1 MVLKREEKERLVA
14 ELHEKFK
21 EVRAVIL
28 TDFTG
33 LDVAQVS
40 RLRRQ
45 LQERGM
51 EYRVVK
57 NTLLRRASQKTAL
70 EALAEHFVGPNAVVL
85 SYEDPVLP
93 AKILVDFAKEEPEL
107 QIKAGFM
114 EGRVLEPKDVKAL
127 ATLPPREVLIGQM
140 VGLLKAPLAMLVG
153 VLQAPMRELVG
164 VLQAIKE
171 GKSE

>member
-33 LDVAQVS
+33 LDVAQLS

-70 EALAEHFVGPNAVVL
+70 EALAEHFVGPNAIVL

-107 QIKAGFM
+107 QIKAGFV

-127 ATLPPREVLIGQM
+127 ATLPPREVLVGQM

>member
-33 LDVAQVS
+33 LDVAQLS

-70 EALAEHFVGPNAVVL
+70 EALAEHFVGPNAIVL

-107 QIKAGFM
+107 QIKAGFV

-127 ATLPPREVLIGQM
+127 ATLPPREVLVGQM

-153 VLQAPMRELVG
+153 VLQAPIRELVG

>member
-1 MVLKREEKERLVA
+1 VVLKREEKERLVA

-33 LDVAQVS
+33 LDVAQLS

-107 QIKAGFM
+107 QIKAGFV

>member
-1 MVLKREEKERLVA
+1 VVLKREEKERLVA

-33 LDVAQVS
+33 LDVAQLS

-70 EALAEHFVGPNAVVL
+70 EALAEHFVGPNAIVL

-107 QIKAGFM
+107 QIKAGFV

-127 ATLPPREVLIGQM
+127 ATLPPREVLVGQM

>member
-1 MVLKREEKERLVA
+1 VVLKREERERLVA

-33 LDVAQVS
+33 LDVAQLS

-70 EALAEHFVGPNAVVL
+70 EALAEHFVGPNAIVL

-107 QIKAGFM
+107 QIKAGFV

-127 ATLPPREVLIGQM
+127 ATLPPREVLVGQM

>member
-1 MVLKREEKERLVA
+1 MLTRREKERLVA

-33 LDVAQVS
+33 LDVAQLT

-45 LQERGM
+45 LQEKGM

-57 NTLLRRASQKTAL
+57 NTLLRRASQRTAL
-70 EALAEHFVGPNAVVL
+70 EALAEHFVGPNAIVI
-85 SYEDPVLP
+85 SYDDPVLP
-93 AKILVDFAKEEPEL
+93 AKILVEFAKEEPEL
-107 QIKAGFM
+107 QIKAGFV

-127 ATLPPREVLIGQM
+127 ATLPSRELLVGQI

>member
-70 EALAEHFVGPNAVVL
+70 EALAEHFVGPNAIVL

-93 AKILVDFAKEEPEL
+93 AKILVDIAKEEPEL
-107 QIKAGFM
+107 QIKAGFV

-127 ATLPPREVLIGQM
+127 ATLPPREVLVGQM

>member
-1 MVLKREEKERLVA
+1 VVLRREEKQRLVA

-21 EVRAVIL
+21 SVKAVIL

-33 LDVAQVS
+33 LDVAQLT

-45 LQERGM
+45 LQEQGM
-51 EYRVVK
+51 EYKVVK
-57 NTLLRRASQKTAL
+57 NTLLRRASQQTAL
-70 EALAEHFVGPNAVVL
+70 EALAEHFVGPNAIVL

-107 QIKAGFM
+107 EIKAGFV
-114 EGRVLEPKDVKAL
+114 EGRVLEPKEVRAL
-127 ATLPPREVLIGQM
+127 ANLPPREVLLGQL
-140 VGLLKAPLAMLVG
+140 VGLLKAPLARLVG
-153 VLQAPMRELVG
+153 VLGAPMRELLG

-171 GKSE
+171 AKSE

>member
-33 LDVAQVS
+33 LDVAQLS

-70 EALAEHFVGPNAVVL
+70 EALAEHFVGPNAIVL

-107 QIKAGFM
+107 QIKAGFV

-127 ATLPPREVLIGQM
+127 ATLPPREVLVGQM

-164 VLQAIKE
+164 VLEAIKE

>member
-1 MVLKREEKERLVA
+1 VVLKREERERLVA

-33 LDVAQVS
+33 LDVAQLS

-70 EALAEHFVGPNAVVL
+70 EALAEHFVGPNAIVL

-107 QIKAGFM
+107 QIKAGFV

-127 ATLPPREVLIGQM
+127 ATLPPREVLVGQM

-153 VLQAPMRELVG
+153 VLQAPIRELVG

>member
-1 MVLKREEKERLVA
+1 MVLKREERERLVA

-33 LDVAQVS
+33 LDVAQLS

-70 EALAEHFVGPNAVVL
+70 EALAEHFVGPNAIVL

-107 QIKAGFM
+107 QIKAGFV

-127 ATLPPREVLIGQM
+127 ATLPPREVLVGQM

>member
-33 LDVAQVS
+33 LDVAQLS

-107 QIKAGFM
+107 QIKAGFV

>member
-1 MVLKREEKERLVA
+1 VVLKREEKERLVA

-33 LDVAQVS
+33 LDVAQLS

-57 NTLLRRASQKTAL
+57 NTLLRRASQKTAF

-107 QIKAGFM
+107 QIKAGFV
-114 EGRVLEPKDVKAL
+114 EGRVLDPKDVKAL

>member
-1 MVLKREEKERLVA
+1 VVLKREEKERLVA

-33 LDVAQVS
+33 LDVAQLS

-70 EALAEHFVGPNAVVL
+70 EALAEHFVGPNAIVL

-107 QIKAGFM
+107 QIKAGFV

-127 ATLPPREVLIGQM
+127 ATLPPREVLVGQM

-164 VLQAIKE
+164 VLEAIKE

>member
-1 MVLKREEKERLVA
+1 MVLTRREKERLVA

-33 LDVAQVS
+33 LDVAQLN

-45 LQERGM
+45 LQEKGM

-57 NTLLRRASQKTAL
+57 NTLLRRASQRTAL
-70 EALAEHFVGPNAVVL
+70 EALAEHFVGPNAIVI
-85 SYEDPVLP
+85 SYDDPVLP
-93 AKILVDFAKEEPEL
+93 AKILVEFAKEEPEL
-107 QIKAGFM
+107 QIKAGFV

-127 ATLPPREVLIGQM
+127 ATLPSRELLVGQI
-140 VGLLKAPLAMLVG
+140 VSLLKAPLAMLVG

>member
-1 MVLKREEKERLVA
+1 MVLTRREKERLVA

-33 LDVAQVS
+33 LDVAQLN

-45 LQERGM
+45 LQEKGM

-57 NTLLRRASQKTAL
+57 NTLLRRASQRTAL
-70 EALAEHFVGPNAVVL
+70 EALAEHFVGPNAIVI
-85 SYEDPVLP
+85 SYDDPVLP
-93 AKILVDFAKEEPEL
+93 AKILVEFAKEEPEL
-107 QIKAGFM
+107 QIKAGFV

-127 ATLPPREVLIGQM
+127 ATLPSRELLVGQI

>member
-33 LDVAQVS
+33 LDVAQLS